1 MRLFFK
7 YFIFLL
13 IFVFSNTYSSFA
25 NEFKEKY
32 IIEVGKIDIGKLF
45 WNIRLSKKDYTIT
58 VKLQDKG
65 LLSALYKF
73 DGNYE
78 SSGYVTN
85 GFLIPL
91 NYKQFWLTK
100 KKKRN
105 IEIVFDNGLLTKI
118 ELFPEEKEHSR
129 IEYIGI
135 KNRLDPLSSFLNLLM
150 DQDRSETIDG
160 RRVYSMVV
168 DKNKIVNDIRI
179 KKVLIKNYINI
190 WSDHKRNDLEYIEI
204 DQELT
209 NKIIS
214 MPSLV
219 KIKFGG
225 ILFKLRK
232 I

>member
-1 MRLFFK
+1 
-7 YFIFLL
+7 
-13 IFVFSNTYSSFA
+13 
-25 NEFKEKY
+25 
-32 IIEVGKIDIGKLF
+32 
-45 WNIRLSKKDYTIT
+45 
-58 VKLQDKG
+58 
-65 LLSALYKF
+65 
-73 DGNYE
+73 
-78 SSGYVTN
+78 
-85 GFLIPL
+85 
-91 NYKQFWLTK
+91 
-100 KKKRN
+100 
-105 IEIVFDNGLLTKI
+105 
-118 ELFPEEKEHSR
+118 
-129 IEYIGI
+129 
-135 KNRLDPLSSFLNLLM
+135 M